1 MTSDPNRTWSFPPT
15 VNRILEGK
23 KACKR
28 FVYFLD
34 YHLFTYVY
42 KPAHNPAYL
51 PSTGRAESGLLG
63 QIRLVLCLEKIASP
77 KASCWLFQNLKNKGI

>member
-51 PSTGRAESGLLG
+51 LFTEKAGSGLLS
-63 QIRLVLCLEKIASP
+63 QIRLVLCVENIASP
-77 KASCWLFQNLKNKGI
+77 RASY

>member
-42 KPAHNPAYL
+42 KPAHIPAYL
-51 PSTGRAESGLLG
+51 PSTQRAESDSLSL
-63 QIRLVLCLEKIASP
+63 IWLVLRLENIAP
-77 KASCWLFQNLKNKGI
+77 PRASC